1 MIIESSN
8 PVHSLADSDSFRR
21 AMRALEFSV
30 VIDVAMTE
38 TAREADY
45 VLPASSQYEKPES
58 VFFTHEF
65 PDNVY
70 TLRKPVVPPLAG
82 TLSEPEIHT
91 RLLEEMGV
99 WTDDDLA
106 PLHEAA
112 AAGRKAFAAAFM
124 EAAAAK
130 PELTGVGAA
139 VLYRTLGPTLPEGMA
154 EAAAVWFL
162 AQMCAINYP
171 EAVER
176 AGFTASDDGNAGD
189 ALFDAI
195 VDSDDGVIF
204 TRHLWEEG
212 WDLLGVAQ
220 DRRIR
225 VHIPRL
231 LDLLRELPDA
241 PRTYTT
247 DAFPLILSA
256 GERRSFTANTIFRD
270 PDWRKTGRDGALRLS
285 PTDAAAHNLADGDR
299 VLLTTRAGS
308 TETPVE
314 IDDAMQPG
322 HISIPNGYGLD
333 HPDEHGE
340 HHRVG
345 IAPNELTELG
355 WEDEIAGTPWH
366 KHVPA
371 RLERIG

>member
-1 MIIESSN
+1 M
-8 PVHSLADSDSFRR
+8 
-21 AMRALEFSV
+21 
-30 VIDVAMTE
+30 
-38 TAREADY
+38 
-45 VLPASSQYEKPES
+45 
-58 VFFTHEF
+58 
-65 PDNVY
+65 
-70 TLRKPVVPPLAG
+70 
-82 TLSEPEIHT
+82 LSEPEIHS
-91 RLLEEMGV
+91 RLLEEMGM
-99 WTDDDLA
+99 WTDDDLE

-112 AAGRKAFAAAFM
+112 AEGRTAFAAAFM

-130 PELTGVGAA
+130 PELTSVGAC
-139 VLYRTLGPTLPEGMA
+139 VLYRTLGPTLPDGMT

-176 AGFTASDDGNAGD
+176 AGFVAGDDGNAGD

-195 VDSDDGVIF
+195 VSSDDGVVF
-204 TRHLWEEG
+204 TRHLWDQA

-225 VHIPRL
+225 VHIPRM

-241 PRTYTT
+241 PRSYTT
-247 DAFPLILSA
+247 DTYPLILSA

-270 PDWRKTGRDGALRLS
+270 PDWRKTGREGALRIS
-285 PTDAAAHNLADGDR
+285 PADAHAHGLADGDR
-299 VLLTTRAGS
+299 VLLTTRGGS

-333 HPDEHGE
+333 HPDESGE
-340 HHRVG
+340 HGRIG

-355 WEDEIAGTPWH
+355 WEDEVAGTPWH

-371 RLERIG
+371 RLERVGSGSDGRHGPHQ